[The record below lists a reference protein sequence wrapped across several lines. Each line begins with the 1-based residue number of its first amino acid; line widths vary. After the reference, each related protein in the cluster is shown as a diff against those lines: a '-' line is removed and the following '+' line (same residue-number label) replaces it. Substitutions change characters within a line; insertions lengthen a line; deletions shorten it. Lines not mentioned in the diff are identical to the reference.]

1 MGKFVVGFA
10 VEARAY
16 VTVDADNLEDAK
28 EKAEYLYP
36 SAELEVI
43 DHKYIYTQDTDGNF
57 IEEA

>member
-1 MGKFVVGFA
+1 MAKYVVGFA

-16 VTVDADNLEDAK
+16 VEVDADNLEEAK
-28 EKAEYLYP
+28 ERAEYLYP
-36 SAELEVI
+36 NTELEVI